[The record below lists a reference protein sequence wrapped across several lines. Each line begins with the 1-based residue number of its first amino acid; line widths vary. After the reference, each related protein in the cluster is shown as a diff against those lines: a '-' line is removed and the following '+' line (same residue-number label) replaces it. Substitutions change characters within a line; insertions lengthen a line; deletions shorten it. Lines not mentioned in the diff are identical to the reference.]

1 MVIKNLQD
9 MANILRRDVLKM
21 TSSAGSGHPTS
32 CFSIAEIMSVLF
44 FEEMSYSP
52 SNSGNP
58 NNDEFILSKGHA
70 SPILYSSF
78 YRAGLIKSNLMNLRK
93 LTSNLEG
100 HPMPRSLKW
109 IKVATGSLGQ
119 GLSVGV
125 GMALAAKLQNRKFK
139 TYVLMGDSEVAE
151 GSVYEAMELASHYK
165 LNNLIAIVDV
175 NRLGQR
181 GETMLGHDMKAY
193 KKRFEGFGWNVFQID
208 GHNIKQI
215 LRSLKQASK
224 SKKPTVIIA
233 KTIKGKGVS
242 FLENKEGWHG
252 RSLGK
257 EELEKALKEIPDPK
271 IPTFKIKKP
280 NPSKKKP
287 ARVSVIK
294 QIKYNLDG
302 EIATRE
308 AYGDALASLAKSNSL
323 ILAVDGEVSNS
334 TFSNK
339 LKKVKPKQFIEA
351 YIAEQNMVGMALG
364 LSIKGFNIFT
374 SSFAAF
380 LSRAHDQIRMAA
392 LSSPRNLT
400 FCGSHAGISIGEDG
414 PSQMGLEDI
423 AIFRDLPNSMVF
435 YPSDAV
441 SAYKLTLLSS
451 KLKGIKYIRTSR
463 PKTPLLYKNSETFKV
478 GDFKILRSS
487 GKDKVVIIGAGITT
501 HEALKAHET
510 LKKKNISTSVI
521 DLYCI
526 KPLKIKKLKNFIS
539 KHGNKVVVVEDHYA
553 EGGIGEMLSDNL
565 IGSNIKLKHLSVL
578 GIPHSGKKDELLDK
592 YGISWKSIVR
602 EVKNFL

>member
-1 MVIKNLQD
+1 
-9 MANILRRDVLKM
+9 
-21 TSSAGSGHPTS
+21 
-32 CFSIAEIMSVLF
+32 
-44 FEEMSYSP
+44 
-52 SNSGNP
+52 
-58 NNDEFILSKGHA
+58 
-70 SPILYSSF
+70 
-78 YRAGLIKSNLMNLRK
+78 
-93 LTSNLEG
+93 
-100 HPMPRSLKW
+100 
-109 IKVATGSLGQ
+109 
-119 GLSVGV
+119 
-125 GMALAAKLQNRKFK
+125 
-139 TYVLMGDSEVAE
+139 MGDSEVAE

-181 GETMLGHDMKAY
+181 GETILGHDVKAY
-193 KKRFEGFGWNVFQID
+193 KKRFSGFGWNTILID

-215 LRSLKQASK
+215 LQSLKKANK

-233 KTIKGKGVS
+233 KTFKGKGVS

-252 RSLGK
+252 KALNK
-257 EELEKALKEIPDPK
+257 EELEKALKEVPDPRVPK
-271 IPTFKIKKP
+271 IKIKKP
-280 NPSKKKP
+280 KSSKSKSVKSKK
-287 ARVSVIK
+287 IK
-294 QIKYNLDG
+294 NIKYNSND

-308 AYGDALASLAKSNSL
+308 AYGDALASLAISDSR

-339 LKKVKPKQFIEA
+339 LKSAKPKQFIEA

-364 LSIKGFNIFT
+364 LSIKGFNVFT

-392 LSSPRNLT
+392 LSNPKNLT

-423 AIFRDLPNSMVF
+423 AIFRDLPESIVF

-441 SAYKLTLLSS
+441 SAFKLTLLAS

-478 GDFKILRSS
+478 GDFKILKSS

-501 HEALKAHET
+501 HEALKAHKK
-510 LKKKNISTSVI
+510 LKEKNISTSVV

-526 KPLKIKKLKNFIS
+526 KPLNSKKLSRFIS
-539 KHGNKVVVVEDHYA
+539 KHGGKVVVVEDHYA
-553 EGGIGEMLSDNL
+553 EGGIGEMLSENL
-565 IGSNIKLKHLSVL
+565 INSNIKLKHLAV
-578 GIPHSGKKDELLDK
+578 GKIPHSGKKDELLDK
-592 YGISWKSIVR
+592 YGISWKSIVGA
-602 EVKNFL
+602 VKGLK